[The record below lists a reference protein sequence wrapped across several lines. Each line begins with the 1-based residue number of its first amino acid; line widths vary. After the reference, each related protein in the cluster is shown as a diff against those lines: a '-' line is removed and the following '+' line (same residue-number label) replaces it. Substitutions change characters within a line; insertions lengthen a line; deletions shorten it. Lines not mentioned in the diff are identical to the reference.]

1 MSIIAIICTVTLIV
15 SGIIMLV
22 TILMHSGKGTGISDM
37 LANSLQNSQ
46 GSMSVIEKNLTRI
59 TVICVIVFVISLI
72 LLMIFYPAGTINP
85 Q

>member
-15 SGIIMLV
+15 SGVIMLV